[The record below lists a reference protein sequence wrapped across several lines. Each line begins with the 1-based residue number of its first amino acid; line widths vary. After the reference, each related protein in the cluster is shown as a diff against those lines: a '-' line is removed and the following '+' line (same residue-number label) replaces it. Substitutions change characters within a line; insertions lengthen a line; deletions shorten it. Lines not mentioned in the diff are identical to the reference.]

1 MRLTRLACALLS
13 ASLVL
18 LGGLPASAQQDA
30 SWPKEITFALLST
43 ENAAEI
49 TRRWAPIL
57 TQLEKDLNVK
67 VKAVTATDYRGTIE
81 ALKFKKA
88 EMGHLG
94 PKSYVEA
101 ATNNYANVEPVAQLR
116 LGNGSLGYR
125 SCLIVHSDS
134 DMFSP
139 EDMAGKTFAFN
150 DPNSTSGYL
159 VPSMFFM
166 SELGID
172 PRKYFSKV
180 TFSGS
185 HEASILAVANKKV
198 DVASTNLPDLQQ
210 LTREGKVPRGGLRVI
225 WVSRLIPNDPVVVR
239 KDLPASLRQAVQ
251 ESLVSMKARHP
262 DTFKEIGAWL
272 GNFVKAD
279 DGKYQVVRELNEAA
293 KKLAAQK

>member
-1 MRLTRLACALLS
+1 MTPS
-13 ASLVL
+13 AATD
-18 LGGLPASAQQDA
+18 P
-30 SWPKEITFALLST
+30 SWPKELTFALLST
-43 ENAAEI
+43 ENASDI
-49 TRRWAPIL
+49 TRRWGPIL
-57 TQLEKDLNVK
+57 AQLEKDLGVK

-88 EMGHLG
+88 ELGHLG

-101 ATNNYANVEPVAQLR
+101 STNNYANVEPIAQLQ
-116 LGNGSLGYR
+116 LANGSLGYR

-134 DMFSP
+134 EVFTP

-159 VPSMFFM
+159 VPSAFFM
-166 SELGID
+166 MDMGVD

-198 DVASTNLPDLQQ
+198 DIAATNMPDLSQ
-210 LTREGKVPRGGLRVI
+210 LTRENKVPRGGLRVI
-225 WVSRLIPNDPVVVR
+225 WVSKLIPNDPIVVR
-239 KDLPASLRQAVQ
+239 KDMPASLRSAIA
-251 ESLVSMKARHP
+251 ESLTTMRARNP
-262 DTFKEIGAWL
+262 EAFKEIGAWV
-272 GNFVKAD
+272 GGFVPAD
-279 DGKYQVVRELNEAA
+279 DGKYQVVRDLNDVA